1 MFYKARQKRR
11 KPHTETCI
19 RLIEC
24 TKCKPTPIADYKAI
38 RDTFQGNKVSERQK
52 VEVGEI
58 HLIMNK

>member
-38 RDTFQGNKVSERQK
+38 RDTFQENKV
-52 VEVGEI
+52 
-58 HLIMNK
+58 NK